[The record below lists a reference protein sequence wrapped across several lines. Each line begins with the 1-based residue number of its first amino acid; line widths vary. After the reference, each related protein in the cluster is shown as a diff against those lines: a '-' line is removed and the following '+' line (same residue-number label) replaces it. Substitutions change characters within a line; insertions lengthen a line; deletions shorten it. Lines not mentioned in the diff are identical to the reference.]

1 MLDCRFK
8 PRSIKRSEYG
18 ANYRL
23 KGEFRR
29 VSFAKKSLS
38 IFGNLGVILLLLAA
52 FSAGLGGVLYLA
64 LRSPEVKVP
73 EIVGKDYNDGEKDLA
88 SLDLKIRKRT
98 DRFSAEKPNTI
109 LEQIPLP
116 GDTVKA
122 GQTISVVISR
132 AQAEGDE
139 KPAEVKKDNSDDKDK
154 NKDVDEPTDVDKAR
168 AKRKA
173 ANVNKNANANKNSNG
188 NSNDNSNAN
197 SNGSANSAS
206 NGNSSNANSG
216 GLNSN
221 SNANRSNSNAN
232 RSNSNASRTNSNN
245 GGNSNNRPAAGNSNG
260 SNRSVPTL
268 TNNRNIN
275 ANRRPQ

>member
-1 MLDCRFK
+1 M
-8 PRSIKRSEYG
+8 G
-18 ANYRL
+18 
-23 KGEFRR
+23 
-29 VSFAKKSLS
+29 FARKSLS
-38 IFGNLGVILLLLAA
+38 IFGNLGVVLLLLVA
-52 FSAGLGGVLYLA
+52 FGVGLGGVLYLA
-64 LRSPEVKVP
+64 LRSPEVRVP

-139 KPAEVKKDNSDDKDK
+139 KPAEVKKNTSDDKDK
-154 NKDVDEPTDVDKAR
+154 TKDVDEPTEVDKAR

-173 ANVNKNANANKNSNG
+173 ANVNKNSNANKNANGNANANSNAATNG
-188 NSNDNSNAN
+188 NSNLGSNNNA
-197 SNGSANSAS
+197 
-206 NGNSSNANSG
+206 GNSNSG
-216 GLNSN
+216 GLNN

-232 RSNSNASRTNSNN
+232 RGNANSPRTNANSSGN
-245 GGNSNNRPAAGNSNG
+245 GGANSNNRPAAGNSNS

-268 TNNRNIN
+268 TNNRNVN